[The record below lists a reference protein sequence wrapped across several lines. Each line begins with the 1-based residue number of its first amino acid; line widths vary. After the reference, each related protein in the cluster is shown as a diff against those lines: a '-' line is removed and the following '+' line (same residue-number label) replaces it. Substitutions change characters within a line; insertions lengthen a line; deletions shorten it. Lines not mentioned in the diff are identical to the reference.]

1 MSRIRI
7 RLRRLSAAA
16 LAGVLLSAP
25 AAAPAQETAPRRLL
39 PAHEQREWAGV
50 GRLNVPGGGYC
61 TATLLSENLAVTAAH
76 CLFQDGR
83 RRHDSELFF
92 AAGYRRGEWEAIR
105 QARRTAVHPDYEPTI
120 GRAMKITRVFT
131 DLALIELDAPV
142 LGSVIPHYPP
152 AALPNKGGAVALL
165 SYGRGRSHA
174 LSLQEPCRVTGRKG
188 DVAELTCEVAPGSSG
203 APVFRRGPGGAPQMV
218 AIISGHGPR
227 ATYAAVLDGALAQLK
242 ARLTRFGAARKSV
255 SVGGGASAATGA
267 AVGAGGSRPG
277 GAGGFRAIRPGGGGL
292 TSSSASGGG
301 AWKGRRPPGN

>member
-1 MSRIRI
+1 M
-7 RLRRLSAAA
+7 
-16 LAGVLLSAP
+16 
-25 AAAPAQETAPRRLL
+25 
-39 PAHEQREWAGV
+39 

-152 AALPNKGGAVALL
+152 AALPDQGGGVALL
-165 SYGRGRSHA
+165 SYGAGRDFA
-174 LSLQEPCRVTGRKG
+174 LSLQEPCRVVGRAG
-188 DVAELTCEVAPGSSG
+188 DVASLTCEVAPGSSG
-203 APVFRRGPGGAPQMV
+203 APVFRRAAGGAPQMV
-218 AIISGHGPR
+218 AIISGYGR
-227 ATYAAVLDGALAQLK
+227 GTTFAAVLDAALDTLK
-242 ARLTRFGAARKSV
+242 ARLDSHSPKRKAVRFTAP
-255 SVGGGASAATGA
+255 VGGGGPAPAGSGGA
-267 AVGAGGSRPG
+267 FRSVRPG
-277 GAGGFRAIRPGGGGL
+277 GF
-292 TSSSASGGG
+292 TASGG
-301 AWKGRRPPGN
+301 AWQGRRPPPE